1 MKCKQY
7 WTLHL
12 VCVLSARSERLNPG
26 SHFTRGSWAHYWNLL
41 KIIMLWLWFWCSNQV
56 TNLHMSRQ
64 LSCRDMCKFMTW
76 WDDILN
82 KSNVNFLQHMD
93 YELIK
98 ALWNESLQWASTAD
112 CIKRGKL
119 LRLKQSCAGVQ
130 WLVWRVLSMA
140 RGSWSQGLGEG
151 RGVPFVQ
158 RRVSHH
164 PSVDS
169 GNTPCA
175 GANRHTHLM
184 EQPLTHR
191 GCTEWLTFCRQH
203 FQMHFL
209 WVKMIKLQMKF
220 LWNRLPRGSVSLRV
234 LRWDIH
240 DILSINC

>member
-1 MKCKQY
+1 MFSVPDQRDSTQVAISLGVHELIIEISWKSSCCNY
-7 WTLHL
+7 D
-12 VCVLSARSERLNPG
+12 SGAPIRSQICTCHDSL
-26 SHFTRGSWAHYWNLL
+26 AV
-41 KIIMLWLWFWCSNQV
+41 V
-56 TNLHMSRQ
+56 T
-64 LSCRDMCKFMTW
+64 CKFMTW
-76 WDDILN
+76 WVDYILN
-82 KSNVNFLQHMD
+82 KSNVNFLQHLD

-98 ALWNESLQWASTAD
+98 VLWNESLQWASTAD
-112 CIKRGKL
+112 CIKRGNL

-158 RRVSHH
+158 RRVSRH